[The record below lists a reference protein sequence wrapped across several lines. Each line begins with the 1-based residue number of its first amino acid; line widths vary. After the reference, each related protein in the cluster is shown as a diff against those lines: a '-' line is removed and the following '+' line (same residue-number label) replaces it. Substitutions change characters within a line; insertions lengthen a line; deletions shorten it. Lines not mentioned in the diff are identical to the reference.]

1 MDSGPKSAYEIALEK
16 LKQRDRELGETGPAP
31 LTEGQ
36 KEAIAEI
43 RSKYDAQLAEREI
56 LFKSERTSALADPEA
71 LEKLEEEYGR
81 ERRRIEAE
89 RDRQMRDRQI
99 AAVRAGEKISGEKT
113 SGRKGGGS

>member
-89 RDRQMRDRQI
+89 RDRQI